1 MTTEAESTSSVFS
14 FSALIVVLLF
24 AVGVLMLVYFT
35 WYRPTHD
42 ATSSTYIERDT
53 TVTTPGDTNAPAE
66 QPDTNTNI
74 NVAPSPAPDS
84 APAPE
89 PGNAPNADTGAPAEP
104 APAQ

>member
-1 MTTEAESTSSVFS
+1 MTTEAESTSVFS

-24 AVGVLMLVYFT
+24 AVGVLLLVYFT
-35 WYRPTHD
+35 WYRPSQDT
-42 ATSSTYIERDT
+42 TSSTYIERDT

-66 QPDTNTNI
+66 QPDSNTNI
-74 NVAPSPAPDS
+74 NVAPSPAPDT

-89 PGNAPNADTGAPAEP
+89 PGSAPNADTGQPAGEP